1 MRFLD
6 CFAGIG
12 GFRMG
17 LELAGHKCVGHIET
31 GKKVEIKR
39 ITQFINR
46 EEMNFLEKISQKLT
60 QENYLNSTS
69 CVADS
74 LAKLFQL
81 LEKGKVLKIQ
91 EELSYLNC
99 LGLLKK
105 KDHRIYSLRMSEDS
119 SATTKGE
126 HSEQSSWHW
135 MKSGMMCNGK
145 CLTLNISECHR
156 TEKECTLSD
165 ILEEEVDDQYYLS
178 DKMTDYLL
186 KQMNQ
191 TAHNHKPHIVQR

>member
-1 MRFLD
+1 M
-6 CFAGIG
+6 
-12 GFRMG
+12 
-17 LELAGHKCVGHIET
+17 
-31 GKKVEIKR
+31 
-39 ITQFINR
+39 
-46 EEMNFLEKISQKLT
+46 EKISQKLT

-81 LEKGKVLKIQ
+81 LEKGKDLKIQ

-105 KDHRIYSLRMSEDS
+105 KDHRIYSLRTSEDS
-119 SATTKGE
+119 STTTKDE
-126 HSEQSSWHW
+126 HSEQSSWRW

-156 TEKECTLSD
+156 TENGCTLLD
-165 ILEEEVDDQYYLS
+165 ILEEEVDDRYYLS

-186 KQMNQ
+186 RQMNQ
-191 TAHNHKPHIVQR
+191 TAHNHKPNIIARPYEQNAEVGQMIPISQNQD